1 MTSRSKSKTTEPVTT
16 PEVASA
22 QLPAVVPPAAP
33 AGPLV
38 TDIELEQLVKDF
50 AVIAPFAPELLSG
63 CSYDLRIGKPIRS
76 RNRSRVFDLSK
87 GDFSIES
94 GETVTFETMEILDF
108 SRVPL
113 FGFIVNKHSVLAK
126 GLAHPITKVDPG
138 FHGPLAITLFNHG
151 NKAETIQYGQPLVSL
166 VMMVPSG
173 KVERIY
179 GVSQRPS
186 YREGS
191 LDIAAIDNEPER
203 PLDDKGLSKMYGRP
217 LSRLYE
223 RVEEL
228 EKRFDVG
235 LIKAN
240 QEGWRKGWDLALR
253 WLIPALAIAAGAI
266 VNQNWAAITKAWS
279 VLFP

>member
-1 MTSRSKSKTTEPVTT
+1 ME
-16 PEVASA
+16 SA
-22 QLPAVVPPAAP
+22 QVPAVVPSIGAA
-33 AGPLV
+33 GSLV
-38 TDIELEQLVKDF
+38 TDVELEQLVKDF
-50 AVIAPFAPELLSG
+50 GVIDPFEPELLSG

-87 GDFSIES
+87 DDFSIES
-94 GETVTFETMEILDF
+94 GEAVTFDTMEVLDF
-108 SRVPL
+108 KRILL

-126 GLAHPITKVDPG
+126 GLVHPITKVDPG
-138 FHGPLAITLFNHG
+138 FRGPLAITLFNQG
-151 NKAETIQYGQPLVSL
+151 NKAETVEYGQGLVSL
-166 VMMVPSG
+166 IIMKPLG

-191 LDIAAIDNEPER
+191 LDIAAIDNEPEQ

-235 LIKAN
+235 LIKASR
-240 QEGWRKGWDLALR
+240 ERWHKRWDLVLR
-253 WLIPALAIAAGAI
+253 WVIPMLIAAAVVL
-266 VNQNWAAITKAWS
+266 VNQNWPAISAKWKA
-279 VLFP
+279 LFP